1 MRTIVTVMPPI
12 RLRGIR
18 DMLRPIAMQPATLGC
33 RVNFATFH
41 LPTRQMS
48 SLGRV
53 LQMFGLVIL
62 PLASLMQ
69 LSGSISVGTM
79 LQMLAAGV
87 CAFGIGWILTTYR

>member
-1 MRTIVTVMPPI
+1 MI
-12 RLRGIR
+12 
-18 DMLRPIAMQPATLGC
+18 
-33 RVNFATFH
+33 
-41 LPTRQMS
+41 
-48 SLGRV
+48 
-53 LQMFGLVIL
+53 GLVIL